1 MGRTHLIN
9 SVPIIA
15 EGKIVS
21 ALVVFQDI
29 TAIKEVDQLKDDFL
43 SLVSHELRTPL
54 TTIHAGTQMLMTPP
68 GTIDESDRIDILQD
82 MHNESSRLA
91 TVIQNMMQLAQVQAG
106 RLRHQIEPVLVS
118 QVVGTAVGAFR
129 TAAGREISVDVE
141 PNLVVMAD
149 PQSIDGILRN
159 LIQNA
164 IKYTPDGTPIDI
176 AARSVGERVEF
187 VVRDHGAGIPDEDL
201 ESVFERFQR
210 GSQGRSGRT
219 SGMGLGLYLVR
230 LLVEAQGGGIRV
242 ERPPDG
248 GTRFTLDLQAAL
260 AE

>member
-1 MGRTHLIN
+1 
-9 SVPIIA
+9 
-15 EGKIVS
+15 
-21 ALVVFQDI
+21 
-29 TAIKEVDQLKDDFL
+29 
-43 SLVSHELRTPL
+43 
-54 TTIHAGTQMLMTPP
+54 
-68 GTIDESDRIDILQD
+68 
-82 MHNESSRLA
+82 
-91 TVIQNMMQLAQVQAG
+91 VIQNMMQLAQVQAG

-118 QVVGTAVGAFR
+118 QVVGTAVGAFQ
-129 TAAGREISVDVE
+129 TAAANRVISVDVE

-149 PQSIDGILRN
+149 PQSIDGTLRN

-164 IKYTPDGTPIDI
+164 IKYTPDGTPIDVT
-176 AARSVGERVEF
+176 ARAVGERVEF
-187 VVRDHGAGIPDEDL
+187 VVRDHGAGIPEEDL